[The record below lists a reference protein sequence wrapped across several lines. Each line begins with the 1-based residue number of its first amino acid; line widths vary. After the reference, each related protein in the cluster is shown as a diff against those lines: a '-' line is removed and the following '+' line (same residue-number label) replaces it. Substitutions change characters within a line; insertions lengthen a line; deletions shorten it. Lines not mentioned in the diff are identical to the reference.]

1 MGNMPTPGKLAI
13 AFPGQGSQTPGM
25 RDEVEAQRPDLLRLA
40 CDAVGDDPFV
50 RASEGTRF
58 AQPAIFCAS
67 LAGWERL
74 RRPEPDVLAGH
85 SLGEVTALVVAGSLA
100 EEDGLRVVA
109 ARGRLMQE
117 AADTSGGGGMLAVR
131 ASRAQVEKVAALH
144 GLTVANENEPRQ
156 VVLSG
161 ARGALETA
169 ANVLGEA
176 GIRCKLLPIRGAFH
190 SPAMAGAVPPFRAL
204 LGEVEFRKPRT
215 PVLCCATAEPFDDP
229 RARLAQAITSPV
241 RWLEVA
247 HALYRLGARRFLDAG
262 PGRVLAGLIGRT
274 LDGVEVH
281 VATDL
286 EPAGV

>member
-1 MGNMPTPGKLAI
+1 MSEMSASGKLAI

-25 RDEVEAQRPDLLRLA
+25 RDEVEARRPDLLALA
-40 CDAVGDDPFV
+40 CDALGDDPFA
-50 RASEGTRF
+50 RAAEGTRF

-74 RRPEPDVLAGH
+74 GRPDPHLLAGH
-85 SLGEVTALVVAGSLA
+85 SLGEVTALVAAGSLA

-117 AADTSGGGGMLAVR
+117 AADTGGGGGMLAVR

-161 ARGALETA
+161 ARGALESA
-169 ANVLGEA
+169 ADVLGKT
-176 GIRCKLLPIRGAFH
+176 GIRCKLLPIGGAFH

-204 LGEVEFRKPRT
+204 LEQVEFLEPRV
-215 PVLCCATAEPFDDP
+215 PVLCCATAAPFDDP

-247 HALYRLGARRFLDAG
+247 HELYRRGVRRFLDAG

-281 VATDL
+281 VAADL
-286 EPAGV
+286 EPARV